1 MMVQA
6 ALKRH
11 QAVMIGTGSAIWSRV
26 HILDLTTLYLLLTQ
40 AILSSNAP
48 PSCKTGYYFASH
60 GSQSWKSI
68 AEKIGEVGK
77 KIGAF
82 DSSEV
87 GEMTLGE
94 AAEEFGYA
102 SERDAEGVLGSR

>member
-11 QAVMIGTGSAIWSRV
+11 QAVMIGTNSAIWSRV

-48 PSCKTGYYFASH
+48 PSGKTGYYFASH

-87 GEMTLGE
+87 GKMTLGE